1 VATTFH
7 VSSAD
12 GTRIKAWRSD
22 QPGIP
27 LVIANG
33 LGTIPEA
40 WPSLIREGSGYDTV
54 TWYQRGTFGSERPVD
69 PASITVEDHVEDM
82 LAVMNSQGIDKAVV
96 ACWSIGVNIA
106 FEFAHRHPER
116 VAGIMAVAGVPGGT
130 FSTMGGPLR
139 IPRRLRKP
147 ISTRVL
153 RSAGA
158 TGPLLTWLTPK
169 IPVNSRT
176 AWLLAHSGFMLP
188 AAKPEVIIPM
198 MKQFLRHDWGWY
210 AKLAKAA
217 AEHDPMDLHFVA
229 CPVTLVAGQHDVLT
243 SMHDMIDCAA
253 KMPHAAM
260 VVLPGSHFL
269 PMEYPEQLH
278 QALDDLAQLSGMQ
291 KP

>member
-7 VSSAD
+7 VSSSD

-22 QPGIP
+22 QPGVP

-40 WPSLIREGSGYDTV
+40 WPSLVREGSGYNTV

-69 PASITVEDHVEDM
+69 PSRITVEDHVEDM
-82 LAVMNSQGIDKAVV
+82 LAVMDSQGIDKALV

-106 FEFAHRHPER
+106 FEFAHRHPDR

-169 IPVNSRT
+169 IPVNNRT

-198 MKQFLRHDWGWY
+198 MKQFLQHDWGWY

-217 AEHDPMDLHFVA
+217 AEHDPMDLHFVT

-253 KMPHAAM
+253 KIPHAAIS
-260 VVLPGSHFL
+260 VLPGSHFL
-269 PMEYPEQLH
+269 PMEYPEELH
-278 QALDDLAQLSGMQ
+278 QALDDLALLSGLQ
-291 KP
+291 KR

>member
-1 VATTFH
+1 VATSFH
-7 VSSAD
+7 VSSSD
-12 GTRIKAWRSD
+12 GTRIKAWRGD

-40 WPSLIREGSGYDTV
+40 WPSLMREGSGYDTV

-69 PASITVEDHVEDM
+69 PERITVEDHVEDM
-82 LAVMNSQGIDKAVV
+82 LAVMNSQGIDKALV

-106 FEFAHRHPER
+106 FEFAHRHPDR

-153 RSAGA
+153 KSAGA

-169 IPVNSRT
+169 IPINTRT

-198 MKQFLRHDWGWY
+198 MKQFLKHDWAWY

-253 KMPHAAM
+253 KIPHAAM

-278 QALDDLAQLSGMQ
+278 QALDDLAQLSGIQ
-291 KP
+291 KD

>member
-116 VAGIMAVAGVPGGT
+116 VAGIMAVAGVPGGS